1 MAAIPG
7 AFHTQ
12 ALVTD
17 VTPEPVCP
25 CDAACPTRWSED
37 SRRVWGHRPSPP
49 GSSVLC
55 LESRLI
61 VAWCKH
67 SHTLLPAPLFST
79 KRVLRVVHTP
89 RFRPEATAG
98 PQPRA
103 GGSSRRRGLQSGHQ
117 QTSSQHSYT
126 PNACLKSG
134 LSEHPAGLVTRGS
147 VGLWPGPRAWAHALP
162 ASLCPWVL
170 EGSCRPRAPLL
181 GALCRPAFQVVTP
194 RPVPPG
200 ARGSPGPSLAPC
212 GLAGDAAAARA
223 ASRADTPASGLRRLL
238 ILRY

>member
-37 SRRVWGHRPSPP
+37 SRRVWRHRPSPP

-61 VAWCKH
+61 VAWRKH

-103 GGSSRRRGLQSGHQ
+103 GGSSRRHGLQSGRQ

-126 PNACLKSG
+126 PNACLKSS

-170 EGSCRPRAPLL
+170 EGCVS
-181 GALCRPAFQVVTP
+181 
-194 RPVPPG
+194 
-200 ARGSPGPSLAPC
+200 APC
-212 GLAGDAAAARA
+212 ASAGGSVQARIPDADTEARA
-223 ASRADTPASGLRRLL
+223 ARSPRLPGAIARPVRACWGRCGCSGGLTCGHPRLRAAALTHP
-238 ILRY
+238 